1 MSDIQSSSS
10 QTANLLERTLYG
22 LNSLLVFWFF
32 AFLITGPKSSLA
44 TTVLL
49 ALSLITLPATV
60 RMAPKVWAVAAPW
73 LIGLGAYCAYQIAYR
88 LIDGGMDARLDP
100 PARYLGA
107 IPVLFY
113 LSHYGFSIKGL
124 WAGLAV
130 GCIVGGLA
138 GAQEVLIDG
147 APRAGVGHHPIAYG
161 SILALMTVAALHGAT
176 TIKTKAWQTLLY
188 AGFIVGLIGALLSG
202 TRGLYPALAA
212 CIAYVGYRQLKQ
224 HAMPARTIFL
234 WVLAA
239 LSAITVIASQIPA
252 VQKRFEQT
260 QSEITR
266 ISKGNLE
273 TSFGHRLQMWHA
285 GLYIISQRPI
295 FGLGPEVKKRL
306 PFTQDFMAANKYNKS
321 VLTRYDHLHNLFI
334 NEAASFGLAGLAV
347 LGGLLFGAIRGVR
360 GEARGVI
367 TLALIII
374 LIEGLTENVLGH
386 QRFLMAFVILA
397 TVIRARQIVTES
409 REKQIIPDLQANP
422 AACGGD
428 PAPRWA
434 GNTPNP

>member
-1 MSDIQSSSS
+1 
-10 QTANLLERTLYG
+10 
-22 LNSLLVFWFF
+22 
-32 AFLITGPKSSLA
+32 
-44 TTVLL
+44 
-49 ALSLITLPATV
+49 
-60 RMAPKVWAVAAPW
+60 
-73 LIGLGAYCAYQIAYR
+73 
-88 LIDGGMDARLDP
+88 
-100 PARYLGA
+100 
-107 IPVLFY
+107 
-113 LSHYGFSIKGL
+113 
-124 WAGLAV
+124 
-130 GCIVGGLA
+130 
-138 GAQEVLIDG
+138 
-147 APRAGVGHHPIAYG
+147 
-161 SILALMTVAALHGAT
+161 
-176 TIKTKAWQTLLY
+176 
-188 AGFIVGLIGALLSG
+188 
-202 TRGLYPALAA
+202 
-212 CIAYVGYRQLKQ
+212 
-224 HAMPARTIFL
+224 
-234 WVLAA
+234 
-239 LSAITVIASQIPA
+239 
-252 VQKRFEQT
+252 
-260 QSEITR
+260 
-266 ISKGNLE
+266 
-273 TSFGHRLQMWHA
+273 MWHA